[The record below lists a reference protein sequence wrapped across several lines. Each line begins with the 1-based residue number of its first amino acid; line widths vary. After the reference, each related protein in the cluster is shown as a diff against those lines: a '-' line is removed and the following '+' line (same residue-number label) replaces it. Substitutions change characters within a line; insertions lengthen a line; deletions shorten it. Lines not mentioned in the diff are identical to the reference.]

1 MGTFFEFGTKT
12 EVSLPWSAPFLR
24 QGGCGGLGNGTM
36 GASLPKHQRR
46 DFTTSQ
52 LLVTIL

>member
-1 MGTFFEFGTKT
+1 MGTFFEFGTKP
-12 EVSLPWSAPFLR
+12 EGSLPWSAPFLR

-52 LLVTIL
+52 LLLTIL